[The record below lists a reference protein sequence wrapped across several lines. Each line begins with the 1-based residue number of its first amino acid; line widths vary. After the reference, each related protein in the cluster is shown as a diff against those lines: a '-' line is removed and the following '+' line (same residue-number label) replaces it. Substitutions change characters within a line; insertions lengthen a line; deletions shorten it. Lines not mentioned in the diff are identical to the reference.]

1 MKILVVDDED
11 DIRSLI
17 CLTVK
22 KAGFETVEAETALL
36 AVDLARAEQPD
47 LVILDLML
55 PDMNGLD
62 VCRILK
68 GSDETKNIP
77 IIMVTAKIKDSDVVK
92 GLELGAD
99 DYITK
104 PFSLNVLV
112 SRIKS
117 VLRRCE
123 MTKANDKSE
132 ITVGN
137 LKIDTKKHEI
147 TVKGKAV
154 DVSATEFSIIEL
166 LSRNAGQVFSRKRII
181 SDIKGEDYPVT
192 DRSIDVQVL
201 DIRRKFETA
210 GLTDIIQTVR
220 GVGYKVCE

>member
-123 MTKANDKSE
+123 ITKENDRAE
-132 ITVGN
+132 ITVGS

-181 SDIKGEDYPVT
+181 SDIKGADYPVT

-201 DIRRKFETA
+201 DIRRKFEA
-210 GLTDIIQTVR
+210 VGLTDIIQTVR